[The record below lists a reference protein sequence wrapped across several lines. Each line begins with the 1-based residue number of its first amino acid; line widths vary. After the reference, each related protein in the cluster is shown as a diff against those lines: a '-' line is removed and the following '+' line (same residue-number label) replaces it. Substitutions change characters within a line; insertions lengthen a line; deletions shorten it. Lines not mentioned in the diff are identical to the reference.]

1 MCCICVRPTEIS
13 PPEAGTA
20 AALPQFEELI
30 DEMILPANVAAAH
43 PPCLSFSD
51 PVHCFVSLDRPLRRP
66 EFPKSLARFH
76 PSFDGSMILFQN
88 IV

>member
-1 MCCICVRPTEIS
+1 
-13 PPEAGTA
+13 
-20 AALPQFEELI
+20 
-30 DEMILPANVAAAH
+30 
-43 PPCLSFSD
+43 LSFSD
-51 PVHCFVSLDRPLRRP
+51 PVRCFVSLDRSLRRP